1 MFTSSHFAK
10 SLENTTFAI
19 QSLNILSKYA
29 NQTTPPDC
37 NGKKQPLTGLFCFCK
52 GLQWVALDWS
62 YTTHSAK
69 YIPNRLPHAAPNA

>member
-10 SLENTTFAI
+10 SPENTTFAT

-37 NGKKQPLTGLFCFCK
+37 NGKKQPLTGCFVFVWAR
-52 GLQWVALDWS
+52 GWGRAG

-69 YIPNRLPHAAPNA
+69 YIPNKLPNAAPNA

>member
-10 SLENTTFAI
+10 SPENTTFAT

-37 NGKKQPLTGLFCFCK
+37 NGKKQPLTGLFCFCR
-52 GLQWVALDWS
+52 GYAWAGC
-62 YTTHSAK
+62 
-69 YIPNRLPHAAPNA
+69 